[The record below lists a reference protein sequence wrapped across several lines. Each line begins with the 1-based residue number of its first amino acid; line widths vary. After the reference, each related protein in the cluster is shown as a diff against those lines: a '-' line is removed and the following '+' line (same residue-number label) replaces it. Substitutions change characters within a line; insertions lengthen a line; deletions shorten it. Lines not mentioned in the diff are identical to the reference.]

1 MTHGPL
7 DLNDFQNYK
16 FKNKQEDNKTSDTL
30 YYICGIVHGIAYYHR
45 TYMHIYK
52 ILFPSLSESLYLSEL
67 SALVTSPQHRQW
79 QMIWLYAVCSLFV
92 LWTKKWRKKITKQ
105 CKHSF
110 TFQTK
115 VIFISFWS
123 GQYSQYIWQRGWIIF
138 LPVSAVVP
146 PCSYIY

>member
-16 FKNKQEDNKTSDTL
+16 FKNKQENNKTSDTL
-30 YYICGIVHGIAYYHR
+30 YYTCGIVHRSAYYHR

-52 ILFPSLSESLYLSEL
+52 ILFPSLSVSLSFRVISPCYVS
-67 SALVTSPQHRQW
+67 SASTVADD
-79 QMIWLYAVCSLFV
+79 MAVCCL
-92 LWTKKWRKKITKQ
+92 LTLCPLNEKWRGKITKR

-123 GQYSQYIWQRGWIIF
+123 GQYSQYIWQRGWTIF